1 MNLRVFVVSEDIPRP
16 DHSGGDRRFFALLEM
31 LARRHRVDLWV
42 ESTWTE
48 FPPEVIKRYCDAL
61 KAAGV
66 QLLSPGWKPF
76 VAALAKTRYDI
87 GFFEFYF
94 LAERNAA
101 EFCRRQPGAKLII
114 DSVDVHF
121 ARESAGAHS
130 GLIDVAQAEKTRREE
145 IAAYRDADSVIV
157 ITDDDAKILRAE
169 GDMPPLFLLP
179 IVMAAHPRTAEP
191 RPPELLFIGGFNH
204 LPNLDGLTW
213 FVKDIWPRVHE
224 AIPDARFTIIGSNT
238 PAEVRAFGALPGIEV
253 LGFVEDTTAYLDRA
267 AISIAPLRYGGGMK
281 GKVVEAM
288 SCGLPIVTTSVGVQG
303 INAVSG
309 EHCLIADHA
318 ADFAEAVTSLLNDP
332 QRAREI
338 GLAGQNHIARLC
350 SPERVELA
358 LEQMLNTIVSHRRSI
373 NDWLRWR
380 AVHAMLGLRV
390 VVRHLGLARQ
400 RFLSR
405 A

>member
-1 MNLRVFVVSEDIPRP
+1 M
-16 DHSGGDRRFFALLEM
+16 
-31 LARRHRVDLWV
+31 
-42 ESTWTE
+42 
-48 FPPEVIKRYCDAL
+48 
-61 KAAGV
+61 
-66 QLLSPGWKPF
+66 
-76 VAALAKTRYDI
+76 
-87 GFFEFYF
+87 
-94 LAERNAA
+94 AERNAA

-130 GLIDVAQAEKTRREE
+130 GLIDVAQAEK
-145 IAAYRDADSVIV
+145 
-157 ITDDDAKILRAE
+157 
-169 GDMPPLFLLP
+169 
-179 IVMAAHPRTAEP
+179 
-191 RPPELLFIGGFNH
+191 NH

-338 GLAGQNHIARLC
+338 GLAGQNHIASKC
-350 SPERVELA
+350 
-358 LEQMLNTIVSHRRSI
+358 
-373 NDWLRWR
+373 
-380 AVHAMLGLRV
+380 
-390 VVRHLGLARQ
+390 
-400 RFLSR
+400 
-405 A
+405 